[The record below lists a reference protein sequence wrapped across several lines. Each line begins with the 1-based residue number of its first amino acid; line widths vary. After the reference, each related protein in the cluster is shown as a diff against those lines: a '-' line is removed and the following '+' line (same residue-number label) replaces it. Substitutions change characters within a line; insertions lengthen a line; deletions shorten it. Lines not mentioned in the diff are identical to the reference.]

1 VGEKGQL
8 PVQKNAVRFLSP
20 ASPCH
25 PEWLSSIPELNHV
38 SETITH
44 FKSGRGGGADR
55 GNKVLN

>member
-1 VGEKGQL
+1 
-8 PVQKNAVRFLSP
+8 
-20 ASPCH
+20 
-25 PEWLSSIPELNHV
+25 LNHV